1 MDNDAAR
8 DVTTKNSSSDDPI
21 RWLAGQLRWEQ
32 YLAHAHAAWVAD
44 HEGTPQRPP
53 SHPGAPV
60 DHRQQAQQPRPTTSR
75 ETVHTAP
82 AADHVAGAQPNH
94 EMEPT
99 GMLNE
104 RAVAVI
110 VADRS
115 GAAERAATNRRWT
128 PPDESA
134 VDRSRRKWWRG
145 LRLRSRPAKVV

>member
-8 DVTTKNSSSDDPI
+8 DVMTKNSSSDDPI

-32 YLAHAHAAWVAD
+32 YLAHAHAVWVAD

-53 SHPGAPV
+53 SHPGPAV
-60 DHRQQAQQPRPTTSR
+60 DHRQQTLPPQLTTSR

-82 AADHVAGAQPNH
+82 AADHVAGAQPNR
-94 EMEPT
+94 EKEPT

-104 RAVAVI
+104 HAVAVI

-115 GAAERAATNRRWT
+115 APAERAATNRRST
-128 PPDESA
+128 PPDES
-134 VDRSRRKWWRG
+134 VVGRSRRKWWRG
-145 LRLRSRPAKVV
+145 LRLRSGPAKVV